1 MYSWFYGSTATGSAA
16 PIILWLQG
24 GPGASGCVP
33 CNRVAHVMVAYISAA
48 AAAGNECSLPLWRS
62 ATTRSRQELSTPAC
76 DRVAI
81 DNNAYTCWQQK
92 LSTTPAPPLNPPT
105 HPCRIG
111 YGNFGE
117 FGPLDINLKPR
128 NTTWL
133 QAAHLLFV
141 DSPVGAGYSYVDDP
155 ATQLPKTNAEIAAD
169 LVAFLTSWV
178 ASVPEASSTP
188 MYIACES
195 YGGKMGAQAALA
207 ILAAVDAG
215 KLQVNLKGVAL
226 GDSWVSGIDYV
237 TTWAPFLRS
246 TSILSEYAK
255 TTHVDPLVE
264 KCEDAVFNSNWTSAT
279 NYWGAVE
286 GAIGDVTNGVNW
298 YNSEWIF
305 RGDRWA
311 GEEAVMLYVA
321 SA

>member
-1 MYSWFYGSTATGSAA
+1 MWHKLSTAT
-16 PIILWLQG
+16 
-24 GPGASGCVP
+24 
-33 CNRVAHVMVAYISAA
+33 
-48 AAAGNECSLPLWRS
+48 
-62 ATTRSRQELSTPAC
+62 
-76 DRVAI
+76 
-81 DNNAYTCWQQK
+81 
-92 LSTTPAPPLNPPT
+92 PPT
-105 HPCRIG
+105 PYQPPPFRIG

-155 ATQLPKTNAEIAAD
+155 AQLPKTNAEIAAD

-178 ASVPEASSTP
+178 ASVPEAASTP
-188 MYIACES
+188 LYIACES

-246 TSILSEYAK
+246 TSIMSEDAK
-255 TTHVDPLVE
+255 TTHVDPLVK

-286 GAIGDVTNGVNW
+286 GAIGAVTNGVNW
-298 YNSEWIF
+298 YNSEW
-305 RGDRWA
+305 D
-311 GEEAVMLYVA
+311 